1 LVRVL
6 VVDDLYSWQQ
16 FIASALQ
23 SDPEY
28 TVVGFASD
36 GLEAIRLC
44 QSLHPDLV
52 LLDINLLNCGG
63 LAAAEEIRSLLPH
76 ADIMFFSHETSVDLV
91 QAALDLGA
99 RGFVAKSD
107 GNYLL
112 HAVKAVARGERYL
125 SKAVVRQLRSTDSEQ
140 ANNEQ

>member
-1 LVRVL
+1 
-6 VVDDLYSWQQ
+6 
-16 FIASALQ
+16 
-23 SDPEY
+23 
-28 TVVGFASD
+28 
-36 GLEAIRLC
+36 
-44 QSLHPDLV
+44 
-52 LLDINLLNCGG
+52 
-63 LAAAEEIRSLLPH
+63 
-76 ADIMFFSHETSVDLV
+76 LV

-140 ANNEQ
+140 GKQ